1 MARSK
6 FIRYLPIV
14 ILLLLAATIILT
26 VVVIIS
32 VGSLQFQLI
41 TLGLIIIITIV
52 ASMVALTTYVML
64 ERKEIT

>member
-1 MARSK
+1 M
-6 FIRYLPIV
+6 
-14 ILLLLAATIILT
+14 LLAATIVLT

-32 VGSLQFQLI
+32 VGSLQYQLI
-41 TLGLIIIITIV
+41 TMGLIIVITIV